1 MKLKVLV
8 LCVAVACSLMGSLTS
23 ASAAYT
29 DDGKTLA
36 SVTYTDDGT
45 NQRV

>member
-1 MKLKVLV
+1 
-8 LCVAVACSLMGSLTS
+8 MGSLTS

-29 DDGKTLA
+29 DDDKTRA
-36 SVTYTDDGT
+36 SVSYTDDGT